1 MKKERTKVT
10 LVVVLM
16 LICGMVYSKA
26 YHSDALEMKQTLH
39 TIPQNSNKQETEHTT
54 NVININD
61 AEKEELMLL
70 DGIGETMAERI
81 IAYRQEKG
89 MFENILEIQNVKG
102 IGEKTYAEIA
112 PYITVN

>member
-10 LVVVLM
+10 VMAVLM
-16 LICGMVYSKA
+16 LVCGTAYSKV
-26 YHSDALEMKQTLH
+26 YYDGGLQMKETLH
-39 TIPQNSNKQETEHTT
+39 TIPQNEQAIEQTT
-54 NVININD
+54 NVININE
-61 AEKEELMLL
+61 APKEELMLL
-70 DGIGETMAERI
+70 DGVGEAIAERI

-89 MFENILEIQNVKG
+89 MFQNILEIQNVKG